1 MHSTNLQKYSN
12 RQNNASVVGTHSEDQ
27 WEKKRQ
33 PNTERGGKK
42 ENKKNYSNN
51 DII

>member
-1 MHSTNLQKYSN
+1 MHSTNLQIYSN
-12 RQNNASVVGTHSEDQ
+12 RQSNASVIGTHSENQ
-27 WEKKRQ
+27 REMKRQ